1 MTDTIA
7 APAGAGTR
15 TRAEQLL
22 ARYPDL
28 AETELA
34 ELLALFRKKLTAM
47 DQAMIASEEHLARQ
61 YTAFKRDHINRFNL
75 HDLRNA
81 GLFVLIVV
89 GPIVAIAFYYAG

>member
-7 APAGAGTR
+7 APVGAGTR

-34 ELLALFRKKLTAM
+34 ELLVLFRKKLSAM
-47 DQAMIASEEHLARQ
+47 DQAMIASEEHLVVQ
-61 YTAFKRDHINRFNL
+61 YAAFKREHVNRFNL

-89 GPIVAIAFYYAG
+89 GPIAAIAFYYAG